1 MIHYAVNNYLNAN
14 ISLGEFYGLQAP
26 PSASFPCGT
35 LSIESTFDSRHYE
48 AGNTVTG
55 RISTDM
61 EITCWGETQI
71 QADSL
76 AREVLATLRNYKGSM
91 TDLSSPQVV
100 HTIADLQITSQSQGF
115 DAQAERFAH
124 SVFITITHS

>member
-1 MIHYAVNNYLNAN
+1 MIHYALNNYLNAQ

-26 PSASFPCGT
+26 VSASFPCGT
-35 LSIESTFDSRHYE
+35 MSIESTIENRHYE
-48 AGNTVTG
+48 AGLTVTG
-55 RISTDM
+55 FTETDM
-61 EITCWGETQI
+61 EISCWGETQI

-76 AREVLATLRNYKGSM
+76 AREVLSTLRNYKGPM

-100 HTIADLQITSQSQGF
+100 HTVADLQITSQSQGF
-115 DAQAERFAH
+115 ESQVERFAH